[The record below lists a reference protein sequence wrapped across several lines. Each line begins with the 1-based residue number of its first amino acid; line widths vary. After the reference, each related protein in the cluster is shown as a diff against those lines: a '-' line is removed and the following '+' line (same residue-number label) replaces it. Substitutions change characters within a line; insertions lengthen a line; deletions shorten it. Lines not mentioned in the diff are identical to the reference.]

1 MHGKV
6 IAGMGQA
13 GYFLS
18 RDGYRQQFLDRLGF
32 IPFPGTLNVLLD
44 QPFPA
49 SAPSVTIL
57 GFYEKEK
64 SFGACQCYRI
74 RINGLDAMAIRPE
87 KSIHPPELIEVIA
100 PLNLRRALN
109 LKDGDSVEVA
119 SS

>member
-6 IAGMGQA
+6 IAGVGQA

-49 SAPSVTIL
+49 SAPAIIVQ
-57 GFYEKEK
+57 GFSEKEK
-64 SFGACQCYRI
+64 SFGACSCYRI
-74 RINGLDAMAIRPE
+74 QINGLDGAAIRPD
-87 KSIHPPELIEVIA
+87 KSSHPPELIEVIA
-100 PLNLRRALN
+100 AVNLRRALD
-109 LKDGDSVEVA
+109 LKDGDRVEVA
-119 SS
+119 LL

>member
-1 MHGKV
+1 MQGKV
-6 IAGMGQA
+6 ISGLGRA
-13 GYFLS
+13 GYFLGREDYS
-18 RDGYRQQFLDRLGF
+18 RQFREKLGF

-74 RINGLDAMAIRPE
+74 RINGLDAVAIRPE
-87 KSIHPPELIEVIA
+87 KSSHPPELIEVIA

-109 LKDGDSVEVA
+109 LKDGDTVEV
-119 SS
+119 STS

>member
-1 MHGKV
+1 MLGKV
-6 IAGMGQA
+6 TSGVGQA
-13 GYFLS
+13 GYYLC

-87 KSIHPPELIEVIA
+87 KSSHPPELIEVIA

-109 LKDGDSVEVA
+109 LKDGDTVEV
-119 SS
+119 STS